1 MKKVLFMLAFAGMA
15 MAANAQL
22 ILGGQIGF
30 SATSGT
36 DKVNDNAPLT
46 AYDAPTGKIMN
57 FTLAPTVSYVL
68 NDKMQVGVS
77 LEYTLS
83 SVTNYTPAA
92 YAIGKEDWQKV
103 NSTTIAI
110 APYFRYY
117 FANYEKFNFFCEAQL
132 GFGISPRDKGHVY
145 DNTLPVT
152 LDEDVN
158 GGTSTTL
165 LALTITPGVNYR
177 INDHFSADLYIDL
190 AGLAFVHTAT
200 KNYGAM
206 VGTQYDDDFVTDTQ
220 VDNYFGLTAN
230 ASAQTLN
237 AHFGNFRLGFNYHF

>member
-30 SATSGT
+30 GATSGT
-36 DKVNDNAPLT
+36 DKVNANAPLT
-46 AYDAPTGKIMN
+46 AYDAPTGKVMN
-57 FTLAPTVSYVL
+57 FTFAPTISYAL
-68 NDKMQVGVS
+68 NEKMQVGLS
-77 LEYTLS
+77 LEYTLGS
-83 SVTNYTPAA
+83 ATNYTTAA
-92 YAIGKEDWQKV
+92 YAIGKEDWMKTS
-103 NSTTIAI
+103 NTTITI

-117 FANYEKFNFFCEAQL
+117 VANHEKLHFFCEAQL

-145 DNTLPVT
+145 NNNLPVT
-152 LDEDVN
+152 VDEDVK

-165 LALTITPGVNYR
+165 LGLTITPGVNYR
-177 INDHFSADLYIDL
+177 INDHLSADIYVDL

-200 KNYGAM
+200 KNYGAW

-237 AHFGNFRLGFNYHF
+237 AHFGNFRIGFNYHF